1 MKPMKAVRACSS
13 LLMMLL
19 LAAFSSCHFGE
30 PDGDAIPGVTPRH
43 VYRDLPNRGMTLS
56 ESWDHE
62 TFRTL
67 LQSFDRGVSQHLAV
81 IGRNRLSVDS
91 VRATAVA
98 DPRTGD
104 IRRSLGFLGG
114 VVTMTY
120 TGSNPDRMRKWLGD
134 HFTETEARTTE
145 GPVEFILRAP
155 DEYSRELLIRRGR
168 R

>member
-1 MKPMKAVRACSS
+1 MKMLNTTHARAPL
-13 LLMMLL
+13 LLMLF
-19 LAAFSSCHFGE
+19 LAALASCHFGA
-30 PDGDAIPGVTPRH
+30 PDENAIPGVTPRQI
-43 VYRDLPNRGMTLS
+43 YRDLPNRGMTLS

-67 LQSFDRGVSQHLAV
+67 LQSFDRGVSQSLV
-81 IGRNRLSVDS
+81 IIGRNRLSVDS

-104 IRRSLGFLGG
+104 IRRSLGFFGG
-114 VVTMTY
+114 IVTMTY

-134 HFTETEARTTE
+134 HFADKEARTSE
-145 GPVEFILRAP
+145 GPAEFILRAP
-155 DEYSRELLIRRGR
+155 DAYTRELLVLRGR